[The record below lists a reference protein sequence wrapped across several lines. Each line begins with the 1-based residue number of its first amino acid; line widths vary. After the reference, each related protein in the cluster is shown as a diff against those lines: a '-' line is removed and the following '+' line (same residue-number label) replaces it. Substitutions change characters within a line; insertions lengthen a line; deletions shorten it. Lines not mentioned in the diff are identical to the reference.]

1 MSEVGTRC
9 PKWRDHD
16 VVDPKW
22 RRIGIPKAVC
32 AKAATDQPAPATVS
46 PL

>member
-1 MSEVGTRC
+1 MSEVGARC

-22 RRIGIPKAVC
+22 RRIGIPEAVC
-32 AKAATDQPAPATVS
+32 ANTATAQPATATVG